1 MMGKKDKKH
10 EVEKV
15 LDVDASMQ
23 GSLSFKDH
31 VNLRIN
37 GMFEGL
43 LNTKG
48 NLMIGEHASVSADI
62 TGESIIVA
70 GKVNGN
76 ITAEKELK
84 LIAPACVVGDITTPL
99 LSVAEGAILEGRCK
113 MLAQAAPQ
121 EEGRKDNVMMT
132 PEELAKYLEV
142 EVGVI
147 SDWVNSGKIPGMK
160 EGDNWR
166 FDRIRIDE
174 WVAEGKIK

>member
-23 GSLSFKDH
+23 GSLSFKDP

-37 GMFEGL
+37 GRFEGL

-48 NLMIGEHASVSADI
+48 NLMIGEHASVNADI

-76 ITAEKELK
+76 ISALKELK
-84 LIAPACVVGDITTPL
+84 LISPACVVGDLSTPL
-99 LSVAEGAILEGRCK
+99 LSIAEGAIFDGNCK
-113 MLAQAAPQ
+113 MLAKAKP
-121 EEGRKDNVMMT
+121 EEGHRQSIMMT

-142 EVGVI
+142 EVGII
-147 SDWVNSGKIPGMK
+147 SEWVNSGKIPGMK
-160 EGDNWR
+160 EGDTWR
-166 FDRIRIDE
+166 FDRTRIDE

>member
-23 GSLSFKDH
+23 GSLSFKDP

-37 GMFEGL
+37 GSFEGI

-48 NLMIGEHASVSADI
+48 NLMIGEHASVNAKI

-76 ITAEKELK
+76 ISALKELK
-84 LIAPACVVGDITTPL
+84 LISPACVVGDITTPL
-99 LSVAEGAILEGRCK
+99 LSIAEGAVFEGNCRMLEHSERRQN
-113 MLAQAAPQ
+113 A
-121 EEGRKDNVMMT
+121 MMT
-132 PEELAKYLEV
+132 SEELAEYLEV
-142 EVGVI
+142 ELGVI
-147 SDWVNSGKIPGMK
+147 SEWVSSGKIPGMK
-160 EGDNWR
+160 EGDSWR
-166 FDRIRIDE
+166 FDRSRIDE

>member
-1 MMGKKDKKH
+1 MMGKKDKRH
-10 EVEKV
+10 EAEKV

-23 GSLSFKDH
+23 GSMIFKDP

-37 GMFEGL
+37 GRFEGT

-48 NLMIGEHASVSADI
+48 NLMIGEHAMVNADI

-70 GKVNGN
+70 GKVNGKIN
-76 ITAEKELK
+76 ATKELK
-84 LIAPACVVGDITTPL
+84 LIAPACVVGDINTPL
-99 LSVAEGAILEGRCK
+99 LSIAEGAIFEGNSK
-113 MLAQAAPQ
+113 MLGKVSPADGNRA
-121 EEGRKDNVMMT
+121 NVMLT

-147 SDWVNSGKIPGMK
+147 SEWVNSGKIPGMK
-160 EGDNWR
+160 EGESWR
-166 FDRIRIDE
+166 FDRNRIDE

>member
-23 GSLSFKDH
+23 GSLSFKDP

-37 GMFEGL
+37 GRFEGI

-48 NLMIGEHASVSADI
+48 NLMIGEHASVNADI

-70 GKVNGN
+70 GKINGN
-76 ITAEKELK
+76 ISALKELK
-84 LIAPACVVGDITTPL
+84 LISPACVVGDITAPL
-99 LSVAEGAILEGRCK
+99 LSIAEGAVFEGNCK
-113 MLAQAAPQ
+113 MLAHSKSEAHKQ
-121 EEGRKDNVMMT
+121 GMMMSA
-132 PEELAKYLEV
+132 EELAKYLEV

-147 SDWVNSGKIPGMK
+147 SEWVNSGKIPGMK
-160 EGDNWR
+160 EGDIWR
-166 FDRIRIDE
+166 FDRSRIDE

>member
-10 EVEKV
+10 EGDRV

-23 GSLSFKDH
+23 GSLSFKDP
-31 VNLRIN
+31 VNLHIN
-37 GMFEGL
+37 GKFEGI

-48 NLMIGEHASVSADI
+48 NLMIGEHAMVNAEIS
-62 TGESIIVA
+62 GESIIVA

-76 ITAEKELK
+76 INAAKELK
-84 LIAPACVVGDITTPL
+84 LIAPGQVIGNISTPL
-99 LSVAEGAILEGRCK
+99 LSIAEGAIFDGNCK
-113 MLAQAAPQ
+113 MLAKADH
-121 EEGRKDNVMMT
+121 EEGQRPNAMMSS
-132 PEELAKYLEV
+132 EELAKYLEV

-160 EGDNWR
+160 EGDSWR
-166 FDRIRIDE
+166 FDRNRIDE

>member
-1 MMGKKDKKH
+1 MGKRDKQH

-23 GSLSFKDH
+23 GSLSFKDP

-37 GMFEGL
+37 GKFDGM

-48 NLMIGEHASVSADI
+48 NLMIGEHAAVNADI

-70 GKVNGN
+70 GRVTGN
-76 ITAEKELK
+76 IKAIKELK
-84 LIAPACVVGDITTPL
+84 LISPGCVIGDITTPL
-99 LSVAEGAILEGRCK
+99 LGIAEGAILEGNCK
-113 MLAQAAPQ
+113 MLAHTRS
-121 EEGRKDNVMMT
+121 EEAKRPSAMMT
-132 PEELAKYLEV
+132 AEELAKYLEV

-147 SDWVNSGKIPGMK
+147 SEWVNSGKIPGMK
-160 EGDNWR
+160 EGESWR
-166 FDRIRIDE
+166 FDRNRIDE

>member
-1 MMGKKDKKH
+1 MMGKKDRKH

-23 GSLSFKDH
+23 GSLSFKDP

-37 GMFEGL
+37 GKFEGI

-48 NLMIGEHASVSADI
+48 NLMIGEHASVNADI
-62 TGESIIVA
+62 SGESVVVA
-70 GKVNGN
+70 GRVTGN
-76 ITAEKELK
+76 INALKELK
-84 LIAPACVVGDITTPL
+84 LISPACVVGDISSPL
-99 LSVAEGAILEGRCK
+99 LSIAEGAVFEGNCK
-113 MLAQAAPQ
+113 MLAHSKVEASHASPA
-121 EEGRKDNVMMT
+121 MMT
-132 PEELAKYLEV
+132 AEELAKYLEV

-147 SDWVNSGKIPGMK
+147 SEWVNSGKIPGMK

-166 FDRIRIDE
+166 FDRNRIDA

>member
-10 EVEKV
+10 EGERV

-23 GSLSFKDH
+23 GSLSFKDP
-31 VNLRIN
+31 VNLHIN
-37 GMFEGL
+37 GKFEGM

-48 NLMIGEHASVSADI
+48 NLMIGEHALVNADI

-76 ITAEKELK
+76 ISAAKELK

-99 LSVAEGAILEGRCK
+99 LSIAEGAIFEGNCK
-113 MLAQAAPQ
+113 MLAHSGMVDDHKQT
-121 EEGRKDNVMMT
+121 VMMT
-132 PEELAKYLEV
+132 SEELAKYLEV

-147 SDWVNSGKIPGMK
+147 SEWVNSGKIPGMR
-160 EGDNWR
+160 EGDIWR
-166 FDRIRIDE
+166 FDRNRIDA

>member
-1 MMGKKDKKH
+1 MMGKKDKKQ

-23 GSLSFKDH
+23 GSLSFKDP

-37 GMFEGL
+37 GRFEGV
-43 LNTKG
+43 LNAKG
-48 NLMIGEHASVSADI
+48 NLMIGENASVSADI
-62 TGESIIVA
+62 TGESIVVA

-76 ITAEKELK
+76 ITAQKELK
-84 LIAPACVVGDITTPL
+84 LIAPACVVGDINTPL
-99 LSVAEGAILEGRCK
+99 LSVAEGAILEGQCR
-113 MLAQAAPQ
+113 MLAHSKP
-121 EEGRKDNVMMT
+121 EEFRRENVMMT

-147 SDWVNSGKIPGMK
+147 SDWVNSGRIPGMK
-160 EGDNWR
+160 EGDTWR
-166 FDRIRIDE
+166 FDRSRIDA

>member
-23 GSLSFKDH
+23 GSLSFKDP

-37 GMFEGL
+37 GRFEGL

-48 NLMIGEHASVSADI
+48 NLMIGEHASVNADI
-62 TGESIIVA
+62 TGDSIIVA
-70 GKVNGN
+70 GKINGN
-76 ITAEKELK
+76 ITALKELK
-84 LIAPACVVGDITTPL
+84 LISPASVVGDITTPL
-99 LSVAEGAILEGRCK
+99 LSIAEGAVFDGNCR
-113 MLAQAAPQ
+113 MLAHSKT
-121 EEGRKDNVMMT
+121 EEGRAQNAMMT
-132 PEELAKYLEV
+132 SEELAKYLEV

-147 SDWVNSGKIPGMK
+147 SEWVSSGKIPGMK
-160 EGDNWR
+160 EGDSWR
-166 FDRIRIDE
+166 FDRNRIDA

>member
-1 MMGKKDKKH
+1 MGKKDKKH

-23 GSLSFKDH
+23 GTISFRDP

-37 GMFEGL
+37 GSFEGI

-48 NLMIGEHASVSADI
+48 NLMVGEHALVNADI

-70 GKVNGN
+70 GKISGN
-76 ITAEKELK
+76 ITAYKELK
-84 LIAPACVVGDITTPL
+84 LIAPARIVGNISTPL
-99 LSVAEGAILEGRCK
+99 LSVAEGAIFDGNCK
-113 MLAQAAPQ
+113 MLSKSDAEAHVSGA
-121 EEGRKDNVMMT
+121 MMSS
-132 PEELAKYLEV
+132 EELAKYLEV

-147 SDWVNSGKIPGMK
+147 SDWVISGKIPGTK
-160 EGDNWR
+160 EADGWK
-166 FDRIRIDE
+166 FDRSRIDE

>member
-1 MMGKKDKKH
+1 MMGKRDKKH
-10 EVEKV
+10 EGERV

-23 GSLSFKDH
+23 GSLSFKDP
-31 VNLRIN
+31 VNLHIN
-37 GMFEGL
+37 GRFEGI

-48 NLMIGEHASVSADI
+48 NLMIGEHASVNADI

-70 GKVNGN
+70 GRVNGN
-76 ITAEKELK
+76 ISAAKELK
-84 LIAPACVVGDITTPL
+84 LIAPACVVGDVTTPL
-99 LSVAEGAILEGRCK
+99 LSISEGAIFDGNCK
-113 MLAQAAPQ
+113 MLAKAPST
-121 EEGRKDNVMMT
+121 EGRGSNVMMT

-147 SDWVNSGKIPGMK
+147 SEWVSSGKIPGMK

-166 FDRIRIDE
+166 FDRNRIDE

>member
-10 EVEKV
+10 EVERV

-23 GSLSFKDH
+23 GSLSFKDP

-37 GMFEGL
+37 GKFEGL

-48 NLMIGEHASVSADI
+48 NLMIGEHASVNADI
-62 TGESIIVA
+62 TGESIVVA

-76 ITAEKELK
+76 INAFKELK
-84 LIAPACVVGDITTPL
+84 LISPACVVGDIITPL
-99 LSVAEGAILEGRCK
+99 LSIAEGAMFEGNCK
-113 MLAQAAPQ
+113 MLAHSKI
-121 EEGRKDNVMMT
+121 EGVHISPTTMT
-132 PEELAKYLEV
+132 SEELAKYLEV

-147 SDWVNSGKIPGMK
+147 SEWVNSGKIPGMK
-160 EGDNWR
+160 EGDTWR
-166 FDRIRIDE
+166 FDRNRIDA